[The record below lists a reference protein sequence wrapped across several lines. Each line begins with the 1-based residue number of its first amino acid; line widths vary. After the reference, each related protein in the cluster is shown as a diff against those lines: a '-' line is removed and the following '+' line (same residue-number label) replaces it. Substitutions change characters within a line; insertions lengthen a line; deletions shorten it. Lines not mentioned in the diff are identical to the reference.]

1 MAKVQDAG
9 FHESFGQHDEVEGSS
24 DRGFGVVFAGFFTIV
39 GLLPLLS
46 DPRRV
51 RVWSLG
57 VAAAFALVAWLS
69 PKVLAPA
76 NKLWMRFGLLLQK
89 VVSPIVLG
97 ILFFGVITPFGLVM
111 RLFGKDP
118 LRLAWTKSAPTYWIT
133 REPPG
138 PPPETMKNQ
147 F

>member
-1 MAKVQDAG
+1 MAQVQDAG
-9 FHESFGQHDEVEGSS
+9 FHESFGREHEVEGST
-24 DRGFGVVFAGFFTIV
+24 DRGFGLVFAGFFTLV
-39 GLLPLLS
+39 ALLPLLS
-46 DPRRV
+46 EPRRV

-57 VAAAFALVAWLS
+57 VAAACALIAWVA
-69 PKVLAPA
+69 PRVLAPA
-76 NKLWMRFGLLLQK
+76 NRLWMRFGLLLQK

-97 ILFFGVITPFGLVM
+97 ILFFGVITPFGVAM

-118 LRLAWTKSAPTYWIT
+118 LRLEWKKDAPTYWIT